1 MILAWEG
8 FCDFGTRFGNFF
20 FFFGWGKI
28 VLTEKVEEGI
38 ARREKSIFGDK
49 SSNNNTERGIQRLG
63 SEA

>member
-1 MILAWEG
+1 MTLAWEG

-20 FFFGWGKI
+20 FLIG
-28 VLTEKVEEGI
+28 LREKVEEGI
-38 ARREKSIFGDK
+38 ARREKNIFGDK

>member
-1 MILAWEG
+1 MILG
-8 FCDFGTRFGNFF
+8 RGLGTF

-49 SSNNNTERGIQRLG
+49 SCNDNTERGIKRLG